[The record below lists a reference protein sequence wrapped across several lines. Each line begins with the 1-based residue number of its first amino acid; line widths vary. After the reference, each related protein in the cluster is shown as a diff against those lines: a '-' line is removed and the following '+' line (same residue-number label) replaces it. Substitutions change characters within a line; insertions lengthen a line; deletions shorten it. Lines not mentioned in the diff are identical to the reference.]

1 MQAHRHTVSYIIF
14 HRLLRGV
21 EQLMVGPPTGRVNE
35 TVGVGQRVGQRTFY
49 VQFCAW
55 VFSLHVLN
63 LINTDQQ
70 DKTMM
75 SYL

>member
-1 MQAHRHTVSYIIF
+1 
-14 HRLLRGV
+14 
-21 EQLMVGPPTGRVNE
+21 MVGSPTGRVDE
-35 TVGVGQRVGQRTFY
+35 TVGVGQRVGQRISY

-70 DKTMM
+70 DKTKCHICEV
-75 SYL
+75 LQNKLQTNALQQQ